1 VVRIPEPRTARR
13 LAKRREQ
20 QANEMTPELP
30 EHLRAGRPR
39 YGVRRPPP
47 PREPNVRF
55 GDADP
60 RSGEDRRQAERRNTA
75 LTPEQIEVR
84 MKALGISTDRRRRDR
99 RGQDRRS
106 PWS

>member
-1 VVRIPEPRTARR
+1 
-13 LAKRREQ
+13 
-20 QANEMTPELP
+20 MTPELP
-30 EHLRAGRPR
+30 PELRHGHPR
-39 YGVRRPPP
+39 YGAPDRSGDAGVRPRPAD
-47 PREPNVRF
+47 EGNRF
-55 GDADP
+55 GAADP
-60 RSGEDRRQAERRNTA
+60 RSGDDRRQAERRNTA